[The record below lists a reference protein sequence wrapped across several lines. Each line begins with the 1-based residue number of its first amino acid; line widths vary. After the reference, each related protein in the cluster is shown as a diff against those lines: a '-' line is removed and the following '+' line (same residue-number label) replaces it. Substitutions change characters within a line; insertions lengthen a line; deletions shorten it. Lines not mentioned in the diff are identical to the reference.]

1 MSTQPDSDESDNVAA
16 VDVSLIDALLALTPE
31 QRLLQNDRMLQT
43 IQDLRDG
50 FATRRAHDPTVSA
63 GGERR

>member
-50 FATRRAHDPTVSA
+50 FATRRAHDPTVPA

>member
-1 MSTQPDSDESDNVAA
+1 MSARPDGDDGNDVAT
-16 VDVSLIDALLALTPE
+16 VDVSLIDAMLMLTPE
-31 QRLLQNDRMLQT
+31 QRLLQNDRMLKT

-50 FATRRAHDPTVSA
+50 FAARRAHHSTDQA